1 MLRHS
6 LRPLARL
13 AQSSPAPSQ
22 ASLPIRRLSLLASP
36 TQSTSSLRLSA
47 LSSSPSHSQRR
58 TVMLQAEPPAE
69 EPDEPLEG
77 EAVIDVTEPAIAVSP
92 NQLQ

>member
-1 MLRHS
+1 
-6 LRPLARL
+6 
-13 AQSSPAPSQ
+13 
-22 ASLPIRRLSLLASP
+22 
-36 TQSTSSLRLSA
+36 
-47 LSSSPSHSQRR
+47 
-58 TVMLQAEPPAE
+58 MLQAEPPAE